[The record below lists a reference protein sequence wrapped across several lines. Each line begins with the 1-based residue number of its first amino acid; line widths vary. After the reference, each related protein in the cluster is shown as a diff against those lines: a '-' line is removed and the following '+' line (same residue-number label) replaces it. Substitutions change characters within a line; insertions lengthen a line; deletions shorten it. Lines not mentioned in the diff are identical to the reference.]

1 MKKKFYIIAAFTL
14 AAAMLTL
21 SSCLKDPRAQDFS
34 NVGTLVELPLEAYN
48 GVGALVAEALPIQA
62 TPQIIPIVVNVAS
75 PKALSTPLTV
85 TLGLDAAALTAYN
98 HANGLDTGGNV
109 PYTLPPANSFSIPSF
124 KVTIPA
130 GQHTATLNV
139 SIISS
144 NLDPSGL
151 YIIPLTITDGGGQKI
166 SNYKTVLLNVQ
177 AKNKYDG
184 AYTATG
190 TFTDTANPAITD
202 AGIYPYDIYL
212 ETLGAASVGFYD
224 PNNGFYHLINSGG
237 TNSIYGEF
245 APVFNFDLTTNK
257 ITSVV
262 NYYGQPSPGRV
273 RAARIDVT
281 GVNALTGTPGSAG
294 SVIKVKYV
302 MTQGGNDRTFF
313 DETYKYT
320 GPRP

>member
-1 MKKKFYIIAAFTL
+1 MKKKLYLITTL
-14 AAAMLTL
+14 ILSVAVLSL

-34 NVGTLVELPLEAYN
+34 NVGTLVELPLEAYT
-48 GVGALVAEALPIQA
+48 GVGKLVPEALPIQT
-62 TPQIIPIVVNVAS
+62 TPQNIPVVINIAS
-75 PKALSTPLTV
+75 PKPLSSALTV
-85 TLGLDAAALTAYN
+85 TLAVDNNALTAYN

-109 PYTLPPANSFSIPSF
+109 PYTLPPANSYAISSL

-139 SIISS
+139 AITSS

-151 YIIPLTITDGGGQKI
+151 YVIPISIVDGGGQKI

-190 TFTDTANPAITD
+190 TFTDTAAPTITA

-212 ETLGAASVGFYD
+212 VTQSATSVAFED
-224 PNNGFYHLINSGG
+224 PSNGFYHLINSGG

-245 APVFNFDLTTNK
+245 APVFNFDPTTNV

-281 GVNALTGTPGSAG
+281 GVNALTGTPGTAG

-302 MTQGGNDRTFF
+302 MTQGGADRTFF
-313 DETYKYT
+313 DETYTYT
-320 GPRP
+320 GTRP